1 MPRKQ
6 EDTDK
11 FKGNVMKQRKMAPIL
26 AITISVQLM
35 VSPLSYAEG
44 TTTEATPED
53 KPAAKKTSKAAM
65 LNTAAEAVGAGLQIT
80 GEILKSVQNARQ
92 GNTLSTQMAFDMQK
106 LKDQQTPQVDKYFNL
121 QKLSMIPGLTN
132 YLAMNNIN
140 PQSLNC
146 QTLPTTLHEAR
157 PEVCRLG
164 VMSDSGAPPQAQL
177 SQMFTYYNEYF
188 QVNKMYKNYSAD
200 SNSEGQSF
208 GIGCMKNA
216 MQVLNG
222 FFKHRIDELDKLNT
236 NLEAMNNQFREA
248 SRADL
253 DALEEA
259 VAVLDGGESILSDKV
274 RTKNPDLFDFAK
286 RFNNPACLSI
296 LSDQKFNETGTSGG
310 LNKIKKDLR
319 DKLSLKTGKFSGESY
334 SQSHASVVE
343 DIGSLA
349 NKVSKQF
356 ELNYGSIA
364 KSPAA
369 YGQFLANIKNLVSSP
384 NNINN
389 ALTPDLFSD
398 VQAKFNENY
407 IKLTESRNTIE
418 SELNSYGPGNA
429 LNLLGNLNSSNF
441 EAEVSTLENRIKNK
455 CLASSVG
462 DMDYL
467 LGKIYDP
474 SASDHAN
481 TNASNFLKDKL
492 KQIMDN
498 DSTSIE
504 KKLAELKSLE
514 SQTGS
519 RYYMKMENSYEVQQL
534 DSNGNLV
541 TKVVGASTNRTP
553 SVYFSDV
560 INNCNAQFKANN
572 LNNKLSGAAA
582 ISKLRQL
589 NQDYK
594 KLASSQAAEMK
605 NELRKKLIECSSP
618 EEANNSAVGSCTPER
633 FNTSS
638 PSFCAN
644 AALSCS
650 KNMQA
655 CTQQADNFAKEV
667 KTQKTARANNYK
679 ALLQKNKH
687 DIVKI
692 FDTALSE
699 YMKQGEAL
707 RGLFGA
713 GFSSPSGIQ
722 REVPEGQRYL
732 NEFADATSGSPDGRL
747 LLEDPDKYVE
757 MFKHNIALLKDS
769 VKKQQD
775 QILGGESLSGNN
787 SGLLA
792 EHIKKTEKNYK
803 DVITESDTIATNC
816 RQNHDNAVMAA
827 QAARAKQQEE
837 DAKRASELGEKLPRF
852 CARYESVMSS
862 SNPLDACG
870 RMKDDVIKPAYMAA
884 AQSGP
889 NSAEDTKLIAQ
900 FESLCGGVNN
910 SSQSGSDNFPPPS
923 TMCQKLGKD
932 HNDCKNYLRFYES
945 EDGCV
950 AVSEKGSAD
959 RCKPYLDNIKAAYRH
974 EVRNSS
980 LSSSVGQV
988 DDGDGLDTL
997 SASNSAPSF
1006 CEAGDNSSNRSGIGK
1021 AIMNIGGTIAA
1032 EIRGATQQ

>member
-1 MPRKQ
+1 
-6 EDTDK
+6 
-11 FKGNVMKQRKMAPIL
+11 MKQRKMAPIL
-26 AITISVQLM
+26 SITISVQLM
-35 VSPLSYAEG
+35 VSPLAFA
-44 TTTEATPED
+44 TTEATATATATAVATQTP
-53 KPAAKKTSKAAM
+53 PAKKSSKAAV

-80 GEILKSVQNARQ
+80 GEILRSVQNARQ

-140 PQSLNC
+140 PQALNC

-164 VMSDSGAPPQAQL
+164 VMSDSGVAPQAQL

-188 QVNKMYKNYSAD
+188 QVNKMYKNYTAD

-216 MQVLNG
+216 MQILNG

-259 VAVLDGGESILSDKV
+259 VAVLDGGDSTLADKV

-296 LSDQKFNETGTSGG
+296 LSDQKFNETGSSGG
-310 LNKIKKDLR
+310 LNKIKKDLK
-319 DKLSLKTGKFSGESY
+319 DKLSQKVGKFSGESY

-343 DIGSLA
+343 DINSLA

-369 YGQFLANIKNLVSSP
+369 YGQFLGSLKNLVSSP

-389 ALTPDLFSD
+389 ALNPDLFSD

-407 IKLTESRNTIE
+407 IKLTETRNTIE
-418 SELNSYGPGNA
+418 SELNAYGPGNA

-441 EAEVSTLENRIKNK
+441 EAEVSTIENRIKNQ
-455 CLASSVG
+455 CLTSSVG

-474 SASDHAN
+474 TASDHAN

-492 KQIMDN
+492 KQIMSN

-534 DSNGNLV
+534 DSNGNIV

-572 LNNKLSGAAA
+572 LNNKLSGSAA
-582 ISKLRQL
+582 INKLRQL

-618 EEANNSAVGSCTPER
+618 EEANNTAVGSCTSER

-638 PSFCAN
+638 PNFCAN

-667 KTQKTARANNYK
+667 KTQKTARATNYK
-679 ALLQKNKH
+679 ALLQKNKQ

-732 NEFADATSGSPDGRL
+732 SEFADATGGSPDGRL

-757 MFKHNIALLKDS
+757 MFKHNIALLKES

-792 EHIKKTEKNYK
+792 EHIKKTEKNYQA
-803 DVITESDTIATNC
+803 VIGESETIATNC

-837 DAKRASELGEKLPRF
+837 DAKRQSELGEKLPRF
-852 CARYESVMSS
+852 CAKYESVMSS
-862 SNPLDACG
+862 QNPLEACG

-889 NSAEDTKLIAQ
+889 NSSEDTRLIAQ
-900 FESLCGGVNN
+900 FESMCGGVNN
-910 SSQSGSDNFPPPS
+910 SSQSGSESFPPPNI
-923 TMCQKLGKD
+923 MCDKLGGAEK
-932 HNDCKNYLRFYES
+932 NVDCKNYFEKYAE
-945 EDGCV
+945 GCV
-950 AVSEKGSAD
+950 AVTEKGSAD
-959 RCKPYLDNIKAAYRH
+959 KCEPYLKNIQAGYRYH
-974 EVRNSS
+974 IRSNSS
-980 LSSSVGQV
+980 SSSIGQV
-988 DDGDGLDTL
+988 DDGELDL
-997 SASNSAPSF
+997 VSASNSAPSF
-1006 CEAGDNSSNRSGIGK
+1006 CESGDTSDRSGIGK

-1032 EIRGATQQ
+1032 EIRGASQQ